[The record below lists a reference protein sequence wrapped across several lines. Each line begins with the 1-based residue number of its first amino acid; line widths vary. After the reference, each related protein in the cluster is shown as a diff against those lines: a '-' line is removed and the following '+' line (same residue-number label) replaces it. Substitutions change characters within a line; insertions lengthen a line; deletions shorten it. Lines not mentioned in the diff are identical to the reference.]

1 LELIHRFLLT
11 PKSNMLNS
19 NKSLSLAINLK
30 TDQLRTYAMTHDDR
44 FAQLHLQLP
53 NPAKPVAKY
62 KMAVITGKLM
72 FLSGH
77 GPARIN
83 PNTPVQGKVGAELT
97 LEQGKESARAVALNM
112 LATLK
117 DQLGSLNKIKR
128 LVKTLA
134 LVNCSPDFGD
144 QPKVVN
150 GFSELMAEVFGEEN
164 GVGARSAM
172 GTNSLPG
179 NMPVEVECIFE
190 LE

>member
-1 LELIHRFLLT
+1 MN
-11 PKSNMLNS
+11 PV
-19 NKSLSLAINLK
+19 LK
-30 TDQLRTYAMTHDDR
+30 GLKAMTPEER
-44 FAQLHLQLP
+44 LAQLHLQLP
-53 NPAKPVAKY
+53 TPAKPVAKY

-77 GPARIN
+77 GPARVS
-83 PNTPVQGKVGAELT
+83 PTTPVQGKVGAELT
-97 LEQGKESARAVALNM
+97 LEQGKESARAVAVNM

-117 DQLGSLNKIKR
+117 DQLGSLNKVKR

-134 LVNCSPDFGD
+134 LVNCSHDFGD